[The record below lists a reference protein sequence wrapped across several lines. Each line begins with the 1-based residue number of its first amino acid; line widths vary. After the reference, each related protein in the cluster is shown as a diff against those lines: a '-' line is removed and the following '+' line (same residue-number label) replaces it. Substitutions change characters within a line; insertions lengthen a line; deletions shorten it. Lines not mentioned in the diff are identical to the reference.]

1 MWKDFQGNLMLW
13 KFYIK
18 SVSTLHK
25 LPKWM
30 RNPDALVE
38 TITSTFDVKNPK
50 DFELSVPSD
59 VSKEYNDDFEVMKS
73 QMRSLYVGEGKKMS
87 YKTTLMLL
95 FTIRLVCIL
104 TAYEGNLPATLLIGS
119 LQFLIAPYSLFVSL
133 TLAAALAPPIYFCH
147 YIVFSLMAST
157 AMIISEI
164 LPSFV
169 TDSLVTVTPYLSLS
183 IGPTF
188 ILAFFIIDQAICL
201 YCHLMTPCK
210 KFSIKE
216 TMIHIIWGFMNTKTY
231 TLVVLLHMMNAGVSI
246 PLLLWIIDWK
256 LKLTLTVSNVLSS
269 RFMHWLE
276 LFYTQHRIA
285 HLPRVY
291 EHAHK
296 LHHYLHGTLA
306 FDAHIYGN
314 GMPEEYFFLLLELA
328 MGVSFGIIP
337 ASLNRSGLISIIIH

>member
-1 MWKDFQGNLMLW
+1 
-13 KFYIK
+13 
-18 SVSTLHK
+18 
-25 LPKWM
+25 M

-38 TITSTFDVKNPK
+38 TITSKFDVKNPQ
-50 DFELSVPSD
+50 DFELLVPTD
-59 VSKEYNDDFEVMKS
+59 VSKEYNDDFEVMKT
-73 QMRSLYVGEGKKMS
+73 QMRTLYAGEEKKIS

-95 FTIRLVCIL
+95 FIIRLACII
-104 TAYEGNLPATLLIGS
+104 TAFEGNLPATLLLGS

-147 YIVFSLMAST
+147 YIVFTILTSTTTILSELSPAS
-157 AMIISEI
+157 
-164 LPSFV
+164 V
-169 TDSLVTVTPYLSLS
+169 TQTFDAVSPYLNLA

-188 ILAFFIIDQAICL
+188 ILAFFVFDQAICL

-210 KFSIKE
+210 KFTIKE
-216 TMIHIIWGFMNTKTY
+216 TLIHVTWGFLNTKTY
-231 TLVVLLHMMNAGVSI
+231 TLVVLLHMMNAGVTI
-246 PLLLWIIDWK
+246 PILLWIVDWK
-256 LKLTLTVSNVLSS
+256 LKLTLTVSNLLSS

-314 GMPEEYFFLLLELA
+314 GMPEEYFFLVLELT
-328 MGVSFGIIP
+328 MGVCFGIIP
-337 ASLNRSGLISIIIH
+337 ASLNRSKDFEFNEFVVDLILQTG